1 MKTTLRLAGTLLL
14 AAALPLAAQQ
24 PAPAA
29 APAPIPPVR
38 DSADVKT
45 LDGIMHAIYAVISGD
60 SGQARDWDRFRSLF
74 APGAR
79 LIPTGPRPGG
89 AGIRVLSADEYV
101 TRASGAL
108 ARQGFYEGEIAR
120 RAETYGPVTH
130 LFSTYESRHAPSDA
144 QPFVRGINSFQL
156 FNDGARWY
164 VVTIYW
170 WGETPDT
177 PIPSRYL
184 ASESH

>member
-24 PAPAA
+24 PAAA
-29 APAPIPPVR
+29 PAPAPIPPVR

-74 APGAR
+74 AQGAR
-79 LIPTGPRPGG
+79 LIPTGRGPNGTV
-89 AGIRVLSADEYV
+89 ARVFTPDEYV
-101 TRASGAL
+101 QRASAAF
-108 ARQGFYEGEIAR
+108 ARQGFFESEIAR

-130 LFSTYESRHAPSDA
+130 LFSTYESRHSPGA
-144 QPFVRGINSFQL
+144 QPFARGINSFQL
-156 FNDGARWY
+156 LNDGVRWY

-170 WGETPDT
+170 FGETPDT

>member
-1 MKTTLRLAGTLLL
+1 MKTALRLAGTLLL

-24 PAPAA
+24 PTAA
-29 APAPIPPVR
+29 AALPAPPPVR

-45 LDGIMHAIYAVISGD
+45 LDGIMRAIYDVISGD

-74 APGAR
+74 AQGAR
-79 LIPTGPRPGG
+79 LIPTGRGPNGTG
-89 AGIRVLSADEYV
+89 LRVLSPDEYAQ
-101 TRASGAL
+101 RAGPAF
-108 ARQGFYEGEIAR
+108 ARNGFFEREIAR

-130 LFSTYESRHAPSDA
+130 LFSTYESRHHAGDA
-144 QPFVRGINSFQL
+144 QPFARGINSFQL

-177 PIPSRYL
+177 PIPARYQV
-184 ASESH
+184 SENH